1 MMIKLYVKLLY
12 NTRLFCRGLLVNFL
26 ALNIYNFILSI
37 IPRKMEDKE
46 LRRHRIPRKRI
57 YLKLFYSATISAH
70 GTQQKTHK
78 LQQLR

>member
-1 MMIKLYVKLLY
+1 MMIKLYVELLY

-46 LRRHRIPRKRI
+46 LQSNTSEKN
-57 YLKLFYSATISAH
+57 LFKTILAS
-70 GTQQKTHK
+70 
-78 LQQLR
+78 